1 MEPAGRRSPVRSG
14 RGPDLVDYLEHR
26 LLQRLGEPAGD
37 ACLHAWHQRRISEGL
52 PALLR
57 VVQGDDGPPVRR
69 RAGRMELLTGGQAP
83 VGWVNRRDRGL
94 VLILRAALELVN
106 NAITHGGASLLGVD
120 PSRARGQ
127 PGTVSGG
134 ARLTLR
140 VGRRGVDGQTTPP
153 HRTSECPWAPDPG
166 PDRRAGRTVAVAG
179 LHVAIRDERAR
190 RPRRLLMPTFTL
202 PGRRNADRFG
212 GKRSR
217 APGA

>member
-1 MEPAGRRSPVRSG
+1 MEPAGRRSPVRAG

-94 VLILRAALELVN
+94 VLILPAALELVN
-106 NAITHGGASLLGVD
+106 NAITHGVPRFCESTPAG
-120 PSRARGQ
+120 
-127 PGTVSGG
+127 PGGSPE
-134 ARLTLR
+134 
-140 VGRRGVDGQTTPP
+140 Q
-153 HRTSECPWAPDPG
+153 S
-166 PDRRAGRTVAVAG
+166 RAGRA
-179 LHVAIRDERAR
+179 
-190 RPRRLLMPTFTL
+190 
-202 PGRRNADRFG
+202 
-212 GKRSR
+212 
-217 APGA
+217 